1 MLVTVTLPA
10 VRSFDVTVS
19 VQVAPSVAPFAGSRG
34 KKFRNEPMICA
45 SNWAGA
51 VVSDATALRNSPVG
65 RSRPMND
72 RDRKSTRLNSSHGYI
87 SYAVFCLKKKHYHYT
102 F

>member
-1 MLVTVTLPA
+1 MWGPGTRPA
-10 VRSFDVTVS
+10 VCAFDVR
-19 VQVAPSVAPFAGSRG
+19 VAVKVGPVGALFAGSRG
-34 KKFRNEPMICA
+34 RKFRNEPMICA

-72 RDRKSTRLNSSHGYI
+72 RPLAPDKLSPIGTVEPESETIESTVTVV
-87 SYAVFCLKKKHYHYT
+87 A
-102 F
+102 

>member
-19 VQVAPSVAPFAGSRG
+19 VQVAPSVAPFACSRG

-51 VVSDATALRNSPVG
+51 VGSDATALRNSPVG
-65 RSRPMND
+65 RRPPAND
-72 RDRKSTRLNSSHGYI
+72 RPLAPDKLSPIGQVEQESGTIESTVTVV
-87 SYAVFCLKKKHYHYT
+87 A
-102 F
+102 

>member
-19 VQVAPSVAPFAGSRG
+19 VQVAPIVAPFAGSRG

-51 VVSDATALRNSPVG
+51 VGSDATALRNSPVG

-72 RDRKSTRLNSSHGYI
+72 RPLAPAKLSAIGTGEPGTETIESTGTGV
-87 SYAVFCLKKKHYHYT
+87 A
-102 F
+102 